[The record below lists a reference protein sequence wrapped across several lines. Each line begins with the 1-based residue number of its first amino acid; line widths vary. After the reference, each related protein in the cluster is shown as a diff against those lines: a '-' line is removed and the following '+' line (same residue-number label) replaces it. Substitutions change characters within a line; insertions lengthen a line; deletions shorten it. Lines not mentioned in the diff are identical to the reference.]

1 MTRSVFVAIPVKN
14 GADYLAEAIESV
26 LSQDG
31 VDLTVHV
38 IDNRSDD
45 DSLEIAQ
52 RYAAQDPRLTA
63 ERNPVD
69 VFYYGSLNRA
79 LAAAEA
85 EYFVPFA
92 HDDVMQ
98 PGNLRRKVDALE
110 ETGAGFATSTCMQID
125 ERGEFLRFGPDHRE
139 TPLLTAAPDF
149 FPRIV
154 PTNDVACQSV
164 VARTAALRAVGGFD
178 GRSFYAGDW
187 LTWMRLSLRW
197 PVVALAEPLTAF
209 RIHEAAGTLSSLRS
223 GIGAR
228 DVPST
233 LDRVFCDEAMP
244 AAWRDGRDRLVA
256 ASHLSMAR
264 ELTHAGLLRIADG
277 WSAYM
282 ATGRALALLPADAD
296 LRRAYLTA
304 VRAAGLHEP
313 DLPADA
319 VALAPESE
327 AEAGALAAT
336 VRQLGVLLGRLTV
349 TVDAERLSA
358 AMALLEPVFGD
369 ADLDVAVLPTDDPRP
384 LLTAGCVAL
393 AGWGSAFAV
402 VAESAGVPVFPHS
415 IPEPFAGPPDAGRWQ
430 TVDSAACLP

>member
-1 MTRSVFVAIPVKN
+1 
-14 GADYLAEAIESV
+14 
-26 LSQDG
+26 
-31 VDLTVHV
+31 
-38 IDNRSDD
+38 
-45 DSLEIAQ
+45 
-52 RYAAQDPRLTA
+52 
-63 ERNPVD
+63 
-69 VFYYGSLNRA
+69 
-79 LAAAEA
+79 
-85 EYFVPFA
+85 
-92 HDDVMQ
+92 
-98 PGNLRRKVDALE
+98 
-110 ETGAGFATSTCMQID
+110 
-125 ERGEFLRFGPDHRE
+125 
-139 TPLLTAAPDF
+139 
-149 FPRIV
+149 
-154 PTNDVACQSV
+154 
-164 VARTAALRAVGGFD
+164 
-178 GRSFYAGDW
+178 
-187 LTWMRLSLRW
+187 
-197 PVVALAEPLTAF
+197 
-209 RIHEAAGTLSSLRS
+209 
-223 GIGAR
+223 
-228 DVPST
+228 
-233 LDRVFCDEAMP
+233 
-244 AAWRDGRDRLVA
+244 
-256 ASHLSMAR
+256 MAR

-296 LRRAYLTA
+296 LRRAYLAA

-313 DLPADA
+313 HLPADA